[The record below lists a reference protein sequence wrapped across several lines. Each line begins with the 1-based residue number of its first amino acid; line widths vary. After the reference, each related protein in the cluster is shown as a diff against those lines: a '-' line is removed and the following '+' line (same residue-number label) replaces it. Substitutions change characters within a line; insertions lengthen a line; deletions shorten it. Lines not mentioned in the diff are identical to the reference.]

1 MPIVT
6 DLFREVSP
14 TGLSQN
20 RNKNTALGRPKMT
33 MVIKHSGNSKFQKRI
48 PRKKIILF
56 SVSNALLGYH
66 VPQKPN
72 MLNR

>member
-20 RNKNTALGRPKMT
+20 RNTALGRPKMT

-56 SVSNALLGYH
+56 SVSNVLLGYH
-66 VPQKPN
+66 VPQKPK

>member
-20 RNKNTALGRPKMT
+20 RNTALGRPKMT